1 MPLKPKLVLKG
12 GKEKHIRHGHPW
24 IFASAIER
32 VEDSPQPGWTADVV
46 TYDGRWVAKAG
57 YSPKSQLRARV
68 WTLVDG
74 EEIDEAFFERRIQSA
89 VAVRHRLGRME
100 PAGGCRLINAGAAVA
115 EARRS
120 RRSPQGLLRLRFW
133 RIALAV

>member
-1 MPLKPKLVLKG
+1 MPLNPKIVLKG

-46 TYDGRWVAKAG
+46 SYDGRWIARAG

-68 WTLVDG
+68 
-74 EEIDEAFFERRIQSA
+74 
-89 VAVRHRLGRME
+89 
-100 PAGGCRLINAGAAVA
+100 
-115 EARRS
+115 
-120 RRSPQGLLRLRFW
+120 
-133 RIALAV
+133 

>member
-1 MPLKPKLVLKG
+1 MPLSPKIVLKG

-46 TYDGRWVAKAG
+46 TYDGRWVARAG

-68 WTLVDG
+68 WTLDENEAVDA
-74 EEIDEAFFERRIQSA
+74 AFFERQIRSA
-89 VAVRHRLGRME
+89 VALRHRIDRMD
-100 PAGGCRLINAGAAVA
+100 PAGACRLINAEGD
-115 EARRS
+115 RL
-120 RRSPQGLLRLRFW
+120 PGLVVDRFADVLVVQ
-133 RIALAV
+133 INIK